1 VPAISSQTGREAETA
16 TVLARRFHPVTRTVL
31 ILSAIALVGTTTGVD
46 AEDELAQV
54 LSRCGE
60 YVKGYGGQVSS
71 LVATE
76 HYRQEWSPEADL
88 RIMKVT
94 LTSEFALVRAGGAVE
109 EWAGFRDVVEVN
121 GKPVHDRND
130 RLQRL
135 FVEGPPN
142 VLEEALRIA
151 DEGARFNL
159 GPVTRNFNVPTTA
172 MFFLHPAN
180 QGRFRWR
187 KTGEASTPDGTKLWE
202 LTFQEQSKP
211 TVIRSSKGKNAPAKG
226 RVWVNPLDGCVVQTE
241 MLISGFARD
250 VEESDA
256 TINVKYAVDTS
267 LKIWL
272 PARMN
277 EEYKLLR
284 HSQSPM
290 STRPTGLPLEV
301 EVGRGATM
309 TRITGVADYVGYR
322 QFQTSVK
329 VVPK

>member
-1 VPAISSQTGREAETA
+1 V
-16 TVLARRFHPVTRTVL
+16 VFV
-31 ILSAIALVGTTTGVD
+31 LSALAFLRIGVGQACGQAVAD
-46 AEDELAQV
+46 V
-54 LSRCGE
+54 LTRCGE

-71 LVATE
+71 LVARE

-142 VLEEALRIA
+142 VLEEARRIA

-180 QGRFRWR
+180 QGRFRWQ
-187 KTGEASTPDGTKLWE
+187 KTGEASAPDGTKLWE

-211 TVIRSSKGKNAPAKG
+211 TVIRSSKGKNVPAKG

-241 MLISGFARD
+241 MLISGFVRD

-256 TINVKYAVDTS
+256 VINVKYAIDPA
-267 LKIWL
+267 LEIWL

-284 HSQSPM
+284 HSQSLM
-290 STRPTGLPLEV
+290 STRGSRPTGLDV
-301 EVGRGATM
+301 ELGAGATM
-309 TRITGVADYVGYR
+309 TRITGVAEYEGYR
-322 QFQTSVK
+322 QFQTTVK